1 MIKEQSVFTKIM
13 KVFSREGILLQL
25 SIFSCKIN
33 LHFPRHRLAIE
44 VDKKGHKDR
53 NKCKKVERE
62 QTIKKHLDLNFLG
75 LILMKN
81 ILKCIL
87 RLVKY
92 TIILLD
98 HLKNRLKNRQD
109 FKKAIRIKIYFKSF
123 SKIKVFKVRCQNNVA
138 IVIKPCNAI
147 V

>member
-1 MIKEQSVFTKIM
+1 M
-13 KVFSREGILLQL
+13 
-25 SIFSCKIN
+25 
-33 LHFPRHRLAIE
+33 HFPRHRLAIE